1 LFRFATTLEVKIDT
15 LAVLN
20 EDNGRESTE
29 IMQRFSQAK
38 AFTKLVLLRN
48 EADGRRVLDNPQA
61 LLVIRIPADSSHKPV
76 T

>member
-1 LFRFATTLEVKIDT
+1 MRSQKRTSEPPKRPNFSDEP
-15 LAVLN
+15 
-20 EDNGRESTE
+20 E

-48 EADGRRVLDNPQA
+48 DADGRRVLDNPQA

>member
-1 LFRFATTLEVKIDT
+1 
-15 LAVLN
+15 
-20 EDNGRESTE
+20 
-29 IMQRFSQAK
+29 MQRFSQAK